1 MNPEGS
7 GVADDDAQ
15 VAIITGCG
23 HPGGIGAGV
32 ARRLASVGV
41 AVAVTDLPS
50 PAAVDPSSSG
60 GLDRLVSEIIGSG
73 GSARSYLGDV
83 SSEADCARVV
93 SEVIRDFGRLTVLV
107 NNAGAPHGADRA
119 PITEVPLDAWRH
131 QLDVNLTGCF
141 LMIRAS
147 LPHMLERGFGRII
160 NISSGA
166 ALMGIPQRAAYAAS
180 KAGVIGLT
188 RSVAAEV
195 SRNGITVNAIC
206 PGAIATS
213 RAAATAGREHEGSVD
228 AGLAARAAATPVG
241 RMGLP
246 SDIASAIAF
255 LASPESSFVTGQV
268 WSVDGGAGTVRG

>member
-1 MNPEGS
+1 MPE
-7 GVADDDAQ
+7 DAY

-23 HPGGIGAGV
+23 HSNGIGAGV
-32 ARRLASVGV
+32 ARELASAGL
-41 AVAVTDLPS
+41 AVAVTDLVS
-50 PAAVDPSSSG
+50 TADEDKGTSG
-60 GLDRLVSEIIGSG
+60 GLEQLVGDIRRAG

-83 SSEADCARVV
+83 SSEADCERVV
-93 SEVIRDFGRLTVLV
+93 SEVVRDFGRLTVLV

-119 PITEVPLDAWRH
+119 PITEVPLAAW
-131 QLDVNLTGCF
+131 QLQIDVNLTGCF
-141 LMIRAS
+141 LMTRAA
-147 LPHMLERGFGRII
+147 LPPMLDRSYGRII

-166 ALMGIPQRAAYAAS
+166 ALIGIPQRAAYAAS
-180 KAGVIGLT
+180 KAGIIGLT

-213 RAAATAGREHEGSVD
+213 RAAATAGREHEGAVD

-246 SDIASAIAF
+246 SDIASAVRF
-255 LASPESSFVTGQV
+255 LASPESSYITGQV
-268 WSVDGGAGTVRG
+268 WSIDGGAGTVRG

>member
-1 MNPEGS
+1 MT
-7 GVADDDAQ
+7 DDDAH

-23 HPGGIGAGV
+23 HPNGIGAGV
-32 ARRLASVGV
+32 ARRLASGGL
-41 AVAVTDLPS
+41 AVAVTDLTP
-50 PAAVDPSSSG
+50 PVNADPSTFD
-60 GLDRLVSEIIGSG
+60 GLEPLVVEIAGAG
-73 GSARSYLGDV
+73 GSARAYRGDV
-83 SSEADCARVV
+83 SAEADCARVV
-93 SEVIRDFGRLTVLV
+93 SEVVRDFGRLTVLV

-119 PITEVPLDAWRH
+119 PITEVPLDAWQR
-131 QLDVNLTGCF
+131 QVDVNLTGCF
-141 LMIRAS
+141 LMIRAA
-147 LPHMLERGFGRII
+147 LPHMLEQGYGRIV

-180 KAGVIGLT
+180 KAGIIGLT

-195 SRNGITVNAIC
+195 SRQGITVNAIC

-228 AGLAARAAATPVG
+228 AGMAARAAATPVG

-246 SDIASAIAF
+246 SDIASTVAF

>member
-1 MNPEGS
+1 M
-7 GVADDDAQ
+7 
-15 VAIITGCG
+15 
-23 HPGGIGAGV
+23 
-32 ARRLASVGV
+32 ARRLASAGL
-41 AVAVTDLPS
+41 AVAVTDLPP
-50 PAAVDPSSSG
+50 PAGTDLTPSDGLEQLVAEIAGSS
-60 GLDRLVSEIIGSG
+60 
-73 GSARSYLGDV
+73 GSARAYRGDV

-93 SEVIRDFGRLTVLV
+93 SEVVRDFGRLTVLV

-119 PITEVPLDAWRH
+119 PITEVPLAAWQR
-131 QLDVNLTGCF
+131 QVDVNLTGCF
-141 LMIRAS
+141 LMIRAAV
-147 LPHMLERGFGRII
+147 PHMLERGFGRII

-195 SRNGITVNAIC
+195 SRQDITVNAIC

-213 RAAATAGREHEGSVD
+213 RAAATAGREHDGSVD

-246 SDIASAIAF
+246 SDIASAVAF

-268 WSVDGGAGTVRG
+268 WSIDGGAGSVRG